1 MLDASEFYASKTLA
15 RAALSFAAW
24 LAFLGV
30 SCAAR
35 AQATEMPMTATVPA
49 MVALHQA
56 AYVAAAPGRTPM
68 HLVVSLPLR
77 HEAEL
82 DELLRDQIYNPA
94 SPMYRHYLSVAQ
106 FAAAFSPDE
115 RDILTT
121 ARFFAGQGLSVNGLT
136 PNHLL
141 LDVAGPAA
149 TVERVF
155 HVRLGLY
162 RHPTENRVFIAPDRE
177 PTLDLAAPVQQVI
190 GLDNAV
196 LPQPRLVREPE
207 AFAPRD
213 GSGPGGQYIGTDMR
227 MVYYPK
233 GPLTGSGQSVGLMEL
248 GGYNLSDVTTFF
260 NNHYGPANS
269 VPVVGIST
277 DGAPV
282 ACTDGCD
289 DSEQA
294 LDIEY
299 AISIAP
305 GLSSVRVYVGNI
317 AEDILNR
324 QASDNISK
332 ILSTSWGWSEHFKTD
347 DAIFK
352 EFAAQGQTNL
362 TASGDYS
369 SLQASGPWP
378 EEDAN
383 IVAVGGTDVNSA
395 TPGGLWHSETGW
407 SGSAGGPS
415 IDKSI
420 LIPSYQAPFINSRN
434 GGSSTLRN
442 VPDLAANANTDM
454 EICADGT
461 CTGGNGGTSF
471 ASPMWAG
478 IVALADQQAS
488 ADGKGPVGFINP
500 AIYALAGGKR
510 YASLFHDEVAG
521 KSGHFK
527 CTLSYDLVTGL
538 GSPKGS
544 VFVDALANY

>member
-1 MLDASEFYASKTLA
+1 
-15 RAALSFAAW
+15 
-24 LAFLGV
+24 
-30 SCAAR
+30 
-35 AQATEMPMTATVPA
+35 
-49 MVALHQA
+49 
-56 AYVAAAPGRTPM
+56 M

-82 DELLRDQIYNPA
+82 DELLRDQVYNPA
-94 SPMYRHYLSVAQ
+94 SPMYRQYLSVAQ

-115 RDILTT
+115 RDIMTT
-121 ARFFAGQGLSVNGLT
+121 ARFFAAQGLAVSGLR
-136 PNHLL
+136 PNHML
-141 LDVAGPAA
+141 LDVNGSVAS
-149 TVERVF
+149 VERVF

-162 RHPTENRVFIAPDRE
+162 RLPTENRVFIAPDRE
-177 PTLDLAAPVQQVI
+177 PALDLAVPVQEVI

-207 AFAPRD
+207 AFAPRV

-227 MVYYPK
+227 TAYYPK

-248 GGYNLSDVTTFF
+248 AGYNLSDVTTFF

-277 DGAPV
+277 DGAPLT
-282 ACTDGCD
+282 CTGGCD

-305 GLSSVRVYVGNI
+305 GLSSVRVYVGHS
-317 AEDILNR
+317 AEDVLNA
-324 QASDNISK
+324 QASDDISK
-332 ILSTSWGWSEHFKTD
+332 VLSTSWGWSEKFKTD

-352 EFAAQGQTNL
+352 EFAVQGQTNL

-369 SLQASGPWP
+369 SLKASGPWP

-383 IVAVGGTDVNSA
+383 IIAVGGTDVNTRTA
-395 TPGGLWHSETGW
+395 GGPWSFETGW

-415 IDKSI
+415 LDTKI
-420 LIPSYQAPFINSRN
+420 LIPSYQAPFINASN
-434 GGSSTLRN
+434 GGSTTLRN
-442 VPDLAANANTDM
+442 VPDIAANANTDM

-461 CTGGNGGTSF
+461 CAGGNGGTSF

-478 IVALADQQAS
+478 IIALADEQA
-488 ADGKGPVGFINP
+488 ANHGKPPVGFINP
-500 AIYALAGGKR
+500 ALYALAGGSQ
-510 YASLFHDEVAG
+510 YASIFHDQVKG
-521 KSGHFK
+521 KSGKFT
-527 CTLSYDLVTGL
+527 CTPSYDLVTGL
-538 GSPKGS
+538 GSPKGAA
-544 VFVDALANY
+544 FIDALVAY